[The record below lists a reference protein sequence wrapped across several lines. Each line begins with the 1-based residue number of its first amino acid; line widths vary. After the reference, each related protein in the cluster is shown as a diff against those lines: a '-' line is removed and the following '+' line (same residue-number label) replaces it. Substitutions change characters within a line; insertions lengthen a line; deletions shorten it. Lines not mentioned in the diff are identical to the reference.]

1 MSKKRWVYLVMGI
14 ILIADQVLKIF
25 IKTSFTL
32 GESVHVFDWFQIVF
46 VENPGMAFGITLGSK
61 LFLTLFRIVVIAFAI
76 YYLYLLIRDKYKT
89 SYIVCV
95 ALIVAG
101 AIGNVIDSLFYGLIF
116 SESTPFQVAELFPEA
131 GGYAPFLMGK
141 VVDMFYF
148 PLFVIP
154 DWVPWIGGDVF
165 FSPVFNIADSAI
177 TVGIIIL
184 LLFFR
189 HDFSLT
195 LDKYTKHKKK
205 N

>member
-1 MSKKRWVYLVMGI
+1 
-14 ILIADQVLKIF
+14 
-25 IKTSFTL
+25 
-32 GESVHVFDWFQIVF
+32 IVF

-154 DWVPWIGGDVF
+154 DWVPWIGGDIF

-189 HDFSLT
+189 QDFSLT

>member
-1 MSKKRWVYLVMGI
+1 MSKKRWVYLVMRI

-189 HDFSLT
+189 QDFSLT